1 MTKFLK
7 LLHVY
12 SYKIK
17 IKKPA
22 SITEITIDTFK
33 SYLQKGKPHFI
44 LIGKPTCPECRRTI
58 DHVIAGIKGEKISIY
73 YLDTDK
79 INLEE
84 KKNTLGKIGIK
95 LLPSLIFFK
104 TENSIKILPNYDSTA
119 AISMWLRSLKR

>member
-1 MTKFLK
+1 DFL
-7 LLHVY
+7 
-12 SYKIK
+12 
-17 IKKPA
+17 
-22 SITEITIDTFK
+22 TWREK
-33 SYLQKGKPHFI
+33 S
-44 LIGKPTCPECRRTI
+44 
-58 DHVIAGIKGEKISIY
+58 SIY

-79 INLEE
+79 ISLEK